1 MHQTAPTLSSYPLLV
16 ISVHNQ
22 VFTKKLS
29 KTNFAHL
36 LMLPSIRICLID
48 DEPPC
53 RDALRIF
60 LEMGCPEAVIAGEAG
75 SLAAAV
81 ALLSKSPPDLL
92 LLDVDLGDG
101 TGFDLL
107 NRFPQPSFRVIF
119 TTAHD
124 EFALRAFRY
133 SAVDYLL
140 RPVDPEEL
148 VAAVRRVIMPG
159 DVASRQRQLEQL
171 QHHASTRNFDRI
183 TLNTGSGL
191 LFIQTAEIMRLE
203 AQGNYSFVF
212 LENGERHL
220 AAQSLATFEEMLP
233 APPFFRAH
241 QSHIVN
247 TRFVRKLAKDDG
259 DSLWMTDK
267 AVVPLARRRKEAFME
282 MMG

>member
-1 MHQTAPTLSSYPLLV
+1 MESKRSYIDMISSV
-16 ISVHNQ
+16 
-22 VFTKKLS
+22 
-29 KTNFAHL
+29 
-36 LMLPSIRICLID
+36 RICLID

-60 LEMGCPEAVIAGEAG
+60 LETGCPEVVIVGEAG
-75 SLAAAV
+75 SLAEGT
-81 ALLSKSPPDLL
+81 ALILASHPDLL

-107 NRFPQPSFRVIF
+107 NRFPQPPFRVIF

-140 RPVDPEEL
+140 KPVDPEEL
-148 VAAVRRVIMPG
+148 VSAVRRVLIPG
-159 DVASRQRQLEQL
+159 DTPSQHRQLEQL

-183 TLNTGSGL
+183 TLNTGNGL

-220 AAQSLATFEEMLP
+220 AAISMATFEEMLP

-241 QSHIVN
+241 QSHMVN

-259 DSLWMTDK
+259 DSLLMTDK
-267 AVVPLARRRKEAFME
+267 AVIPLARRRKEAFLE

>member
-1 MHQTAPTLSSYPLLV
+1 MISSV
-16 ISVHNQ
+16 
-22 VFTKKLS
+22 
-29 KTNFAHL
+29 
-36 LMLPSIRICLID
+36 RICLID

-53 RDALRIF
+53 REALRIF
-60 LEMGCPEAVIAGEAG
+60 LETGCPEAIIVGEAG
-75 SLAAAV
+75 SLAEGAAMILE
-81 ALLSKSPPDLL
+81 AHPDLL

-133 SAVDYLL
+133 SAVNYLL
-140 RPVDPEEL
+140 KPVDPEEL
-148 VAAVRRVIMPG
+148 VSAVKRVLIPG
-159 DVASRQRQLEQL
+159 DAPSRHQQL
-171 QHHASTRNFDRI
+171 QQLSHNTSTRSFDRI
-183 TLNTGSGL
+183 TLNTGNGL

-233 APPFFRAH
+233 VPPFFRAH
-241 QSHIVN
+241 QSHMVN
-247 TRFVRKLAKDDG
+247 IRFVRKLTRDEG
-259 DSLWMTDK
+259 DSLLMMDK
-267 AVVPLARRRKEAFME
+267 AVIPLARRRKEAFLE